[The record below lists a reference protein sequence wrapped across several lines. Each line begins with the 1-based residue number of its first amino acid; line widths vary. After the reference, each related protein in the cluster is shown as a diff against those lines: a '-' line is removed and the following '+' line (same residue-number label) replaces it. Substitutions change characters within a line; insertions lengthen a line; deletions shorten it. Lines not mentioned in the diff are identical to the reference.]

1 MDKSGEEVYKMLNY
15 PNEDVRQAAVGAM
28 AQFVISL
35 SKSSAPEAAE
45 GELDLIRKALILPQ
59 RPLYDK
65 FMIYGAEDR
74 GVAYKDIQNY

>member
-35 SKSSAPEAAE
+35 SKSSASEAAE
-45 GELDLIRKALILPQ
+45 GESYLSKEVESIFNILII
-59 RPLYDK
+59 
-65 FMIYGAEDR
+65 
-74 GVAYKDIQNY
+74 

>member
-45 GELDLIRKALILPQ
+45 GAFSWSKNGKIGLQI
-59 RPLYDK
+59 
-65 FMIYGAEDR
+65 
-74 GVAYKDIQNY
+74 

>member
-45 GELDLIRKALILPQ
+45 GESNLTRPTNLRALLQ
-59 RPLYDK
+59 HVERRWCYLK
-65 FMIYGAEDR
+65 DR
-74 GVAYKDIQNY
+74 CTISL

>member
-45 GELDLIRKALILPQ
+45 GKSYFFYQNHKPQ
-59 RPLYDK
+59 S
-65 FMIYGAEDR
+65 IATS
-74 GVAYKDIQNY
+74 